1 MLSIMTMLMMLKMI
15 KMLKILIMMAIF
27 KVLPSHLVLILL
39 SIVKCIL
46 VSNQNWKVL
55 NSSESV
61 YFEKED
67 VVYRL

>member
-1 MLSIMTMLMMLKMI
+1 
-15 KMLKILIMMAIF
+15 MLKILIMMAIF

-55 NSSESV
+55 NSSESI
-61 YFEKED
+61 YLEKED